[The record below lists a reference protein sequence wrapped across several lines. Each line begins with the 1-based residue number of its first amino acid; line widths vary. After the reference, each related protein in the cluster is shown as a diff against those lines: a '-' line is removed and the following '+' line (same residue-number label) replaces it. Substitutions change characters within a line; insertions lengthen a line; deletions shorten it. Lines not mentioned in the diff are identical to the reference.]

1 MVLPKIAVSQM
12 SSLPGDLDHNIRAVC
27 KAIHDAAR
35 ADACVVIFPECAL
48 TGYMFETRDETER
61 AAVALNDPRLLPLQQ
76 AVTDTGC
83 HAVIGLLERD
93 GDAVFNSAA
102 VLAPSGQA
110 GLYRKQHLPQM
121 GADRFVT
128 PGDGGRPRVFDI
140 GLLKI
145 GVMICFD
152 LRFPEC
158 ARELALDGADVI
170 AMPTNWPLTASMLA
184 NDMLRVRAI
193 ENFVYMAVADRA
205 DAEFGKRFYGGSR
218 IVSPKGEVLASSTL
232 ADALVVAEVDVEQ
245 ARVKELFFAE
255 MGYGISI
262 FDSRRPELYGR
273 LVDNI
278 ETR

>member
-12 SSLPGDLDHNIRAVC
+12 SSLPGELDHNIRAVC
-27 KAIHDAAR
+27 KAIRDAASAR
-35 ADACVVIFPECAL
+35 ACVVIFPECAL
-48 TGYMFETRDETER
+48 TGYMFETREETER
-61 AAVALNDPRLLPLQQ
+61 AAVALDDPRLLPIQQ
-76 AVTDTGC
+76 AVTETGC

-102 VLAPSGQA
+102 FIAPSGQA

-121 GADRFVT
+121 GADRFVK
-128 PGDGGRPRVFDI
+128 PGDGGRSRVFDI
-140 GLLKI
+140 GPLKI

-170 AMPTNWPLTASMLA
+170 AMPTNWPVTASMLA

-218 IVSPKGEVLASSTL
+218 IVSPKGEVLASSTM

-245 ARVKELFFAE
+245 ARVKELFFAD

-262 FDSRRPELYGR
+262 FDSRRPELYDR
-273 LVDNI
+273 LVSNAKA
-278 ETR
+278 

>member
-12 SSLPGDLDHNIRAVC
+12 SSLPGELDHNIRAVC
-27 KAIHDAAR
+27 KAIRDAASAR
-35 ADACVVIFPECAL
+35 ACVVIFPECAL
-48 TGYMFETRDETER
+48 TGYMFETREETER
-61 AAVALNDPRLLPLQQ
+61 AAVALDDPRLLPIQQ
-76 AVTDTGC
+76 AVTQTGC

-121 GADRFVT
+121 GADRFVK
-128 PGDGGRPRVFDI
+128 PGDGGRSRVFDI
-140 GLLKI
+140 GTLKI

-170 AMPTNWPLTASMLA
+170 AMPTNWPETASMLA

-218 IVSPKGEVLASSTL
+218 IVSPKGEVLASSAM

-245 ARVKELFFAE
+245 ARVKELFFAD

-273 LVDNI
+273 LVANAK
-278 ETR
+278 T

>member
-12 SSLPGDLDHNIRAVC
+12 SSLPGYLDHNVRAVC
-27 KAIHDAAR
+27 EAIQDAA
-35 ADACVVIFPECAL
+35 AAEACVVIFPECAL

-61 AAVALNDPRLLPLQQ
+61 AAVALDDPRFLPIQQ
-76 AVTDTGC
+76 AVTSTGC

-93 GDAVFNSAA
+93 GDTVFNSAV
-102 VLAPSGQA
+102 VLAPSDQI

-128 PGDGGRPRVFDI
+128 PGDGGRSRVFDI
-140 GLLKI
+140 GPLKI

-170 AMPTNWPLTASMLA
+170 AMPTNWPLHASMLA

-232 ADALVVAEVDVEQ
+232 ANALVVGEVDVEQ
-245 ARVKELFFAE
+245 ARVKELFFSEA
-255 MGYGISI
+255 GYGISI
-262 FDSRRPELYGR
+262 FDSRRPELYSR
-273 LVDNI
+273 LVNNI
-278 ETR
+278 QS